1 MDSALLK
8 APPLPQE
15 LSERRIPRIQ
25 VPEDDI
31 LVTSALAPMPTE
43 DEVNSELQK
52 IKDKAE
58 LYSNQVWRLNN
69 IYKIRDKQG
78 AVIEF
83 CMNAPQEELY
93 TDMWY
98 LNVVLKAR
106 QLGFSTFIDIFILDT
121 CLFNPNI
128 HAGIIAHHKDDAN
141 AIFEE
146 KIKFPYESL
155 NPVIRSGV
163 NATTDRAGEIKF
175 SNGSSIRVSTSF
187 RSGTLQILHVSE
199 LGKIAAKF
207 PEKAKEIRT
216 GAFEAVA
223 QGQMIFVESTAEGR
237 EGDFYN
243 MVTKAKNMHDSHSTL
258 TLMDF
263 KFFFFP
269 WHHNPE
275 YRMDPGPVIFTREDQ
290 NYFHELEGQGIHLDR
305 EQQAWW
311 IKKHEVLGEEIY
323 REHPSFPEEAFKA
336 SVEGAYY
343 GKTITDLRRQ
353 GRIANVPYEASFP
366 VYTSWDLGMNDS
378 MTIWFFQA
386 IGREI
391 RIIDYLEDSGE
402 NLSYY
407 AKILA
412 KKPYSYMGHYLPHDV
427 GVRDL
432 SAPEGASGTK
442 SRETVLRDLGVKPI
456 TKVARPK
463 NAEQLL
469 SQIEETRTFLARAWI
484 DETKCDKGIKCLE
497 NYRKEWDEKLGT
509 FKKTPLHNW
518 ASHGAD
524 GLRTAGVG
532 FNTVIKVLD
541 KNLTPEATED
551 Y

>member
-1 MDSALLK
+1 MDSPALK
-8 APPLPQE
+8 APPLPEE
-15 LSERRIPRIQ
+15 LSEPQAPSIQ
-25 VPEDDI
+25 VPDDDI
-31 LVTSALAPMPTE
+31 LETSALAPMPTE
-43 DEVNSELQK
+43 DEVSAELQK
-52 IKDKAE
+52 IKAKAAQ
-58 LYSNQVWRLNN
+58 YSNQVWRLNN
-69 IYKIRDKQG
+69 IYQIRDKQG

-83 CMNAPQEELY
+83 CMNAPQEDLY

-98 LNVVLKAR
+98 LNVILKAR
-106 QLGFSTFIDIFILDT
+106 QLGFSTFIDVFILDT
-121 CLFNPNI
+121 CLFNPNV
-128 HAGIIAHHKDDAN
+128 HAGIIAHHKDDAH

-237 EGDFYN
+237 EGDFYD
-243 MVTKAKNMHDSHSTL
+243 MVTIAKNMHDSHQNL
-258 TLMDF
+258 TKMDF
-263 KFFFFP
+263 KFFFYP
-269 WHHNPE
+269 WHENYE
-275 YRMDPGPVIFTREDQ
+275 YRLDPQNVVFTREDIK
-290 NYFHELEGQGIHLDR
+290 YFHELEGHGIHLDR

-311 IKKHEVLGEEIY
+311 IKKHERLGEEMY
-323 REHPSFPEEAFKA
+323 REHPSYPEEAFKA

-353 GRIANVPYEASFP
+353 GRIANVPHEASFP

-378 MTIWFFQA
+378 MSIWFFQA

-402 NLSYY
+402 TLGFY
-407 AKILA
+407 AKILL
-412 KKPYSYMGHYLPHDV
+412 KKPYSYMRHYLPHDV

-432 SAPEGASGTK
+432 SAPEGAEGTK
-442 SRETVLRDLGVKPI
+442 SRKQVLQDLGIKPI
-456 TKVARPK
+456 VKVAKPK
-463 NAEQLL
+463 TPEGLL
-469 SQIEETRTFLARAWI
+469 SQIEETRTFLGRSWI
-484 DETKCDKGIKCLE
+484 DMTNCDKGIKCLE
-497 NYRKEWDEKLGT
+497 NYRKEWDDKLGS

-532 FNTVIKVLD
+532 FNTVIKALAKD
-541 KNLTPEATED
+541 LTPQATED